1 MRHDH
6 PMKPAT
12 SDACCCGP
20 DVSSAPAPSRRALLT
35 ASAGLAAGAAAL
47 PFLSD
52 SARAQAAGANA
63 DGLLAR
69 VQGQRRIL
77 LKGGVVLT
85 LDRGIGDFAQADV
98 LIEDGKIR
106 EVRPSVAISSD
117 DAAVIDA
124 TNRIVVPGFIDTH
137 HHFYQGLL
145 RSILTNG
152 LLNPDYSR
160 DIGNTLTPAYAPA
173 DAYAGVLVT
182 ALGMIDMGT
191 TTAVDTSQVSHTPEH
206 SDACI
211 RALQESGMRAVYAYW
226 RGSGPDMRYPQDIV
240 RLQRTYFSSQDQL
253 LTLALGAVLD
263 TNVFT
268 YAREVGVRCV
278 SHGVSNN
285 TERTLLELG
294 RAGLLRPGDEYI
306 HCTHLSDT
314 AWRLLKDTGARISI
328 AAPIE
333 MAMGHGLPPIQAAL
347 DHGIRPS
354 LSSDV
359 DATMAQDPF
368 TIMRAAFTLQRLM
381 LLQRA
386 RGGEQNLPPL
396 LTCRDVLEFAT
407 IEGARCAGL
416 ESKVGTLTPG
426 KEADIVMLTADR
438 LNVWPLNN
446 APGAVVNVMNPEQR
460 RHRLHRG
467 QGEEVARQPRG
478 RRCGAGAAR
487 GPGGARRGRPPLRL
501 PDEPAGLRLACCS
514 QVAGRS
520 TLAARIAGSRPA
532 LSWLLQPPDQ

>member
-1 MRHDH
+1 MGHDN
-6 PMKPAT
+6 PMMPAT
-12 SDACCCGP
+12 SAARGCCGGSTSP
-20 DVSSAPAPSRRALLT
+20 TAAPSRRALLT
-35 ASAGLAAGAAAL
+35 ASAGFVAGTAATQMLAGAAL
-47 PFLSD
+47 
-52 SARAQAAGANA
+52 AQRAGAA
-63 DGLLAR
+63 DTDGLLTR
-69 VQGQRRIL
+69 LQGARRIL

-85 LDRGIGDFAQADV
+85 LDPALGDFVHADV

-106 EVRPSVAISSD
+106 DIRPNIAISD
-117 DAAVIDA
+117 DTAAVVDAA
-124 TNRIVVPGFIDTH
+124 NRIVLPGFIDTH

-145 RSILTNG
+145 RNILTNG

-160 DIGNTLTPAYAPA
+160 DIGNTLTPAYRPA

-211 RALQESGMRAVYAYW
+211 RALQESGIRAVYAYW
-226 RGSGPDMRYPQDIV
+226 RGSGPDARYPQDIL
-240 RLQRTYFSSQDQL
+240 RLQRSYFNSRDQL
-253 LTLALGAVLD
+253 LTLAMGASLD
-263 TNVFT
+263 ARIFA
-268 YAREVGVRCV
+268 YAREIGVRTV

-306 HCTHLSDT
+306 HCTHLSDA
-314 AWRLLKDTGARISI
+314 AWQLLKDTGGRISI

-333 MAMGHGLPPIQAAL
+333 MAMGHGMPPIQDAL

-386 RGGEQNLPPL
+386 RRGEQNLPPL
-396 LTCRDVLEFAT
+396 LTCREVLEFAT
-407 IEGARCAGL
+407 IEGARCADL
-416 ESKVGTLTPG
+416 DSKVGTLTPG
-426 KEADIVMLTADR
+426 KEADIVMLAADR
-438 LNVWPLNN
+438 LNAWPLNN
-446 APGAVVNVMNPEQR
+446 APGAVVNVMNPGNVDTVFIAGKVR
-460 RHRLHRG
+460 KWRG
-467 QGEEVARQPRG
+467 SLVGVDVPRV
-478 RRCGAGAAR
+478 
-487 GPGGARRGRPPLRL
+487 LRL
-501 PDEPAGLRLACCS
+501 VQEARDAVVRRAGFR
-514 QVAGRS
+514 
-520 TLAARIAGSRPA
+520 TN
-532 LSWLLQPPDQ
+532 LLG